1 MATHADKIMLEAAGG
16 GSIAESAGGV
26 GAVVLSILALA
37 GIWPAVLAAIT
48 TIVIGAALMLKGG
61 PIMAEYRRVLAHLDK
76 DNVTR
81 AEVGGGLSAEMLAGG
96 AGVVL
101 GILALLGLVPEV
113 LTASAVL
120 VFGTA
125 LLLSS
130 GSTAKLAAMR
140 VEYSA
145 SEGPGQLLARE
156 AAQTASGAQVL
167 LGIGAGVLGI
177 LSLVGIHPLYLT
189 VVGLLAIGATS
200 VLAGTALG
208 GRLMSLLEH

>member
-1 MATHADKIMLEAAGG
+1 MATHADKLMLEAAGA
-16 GSIAESAGGV
+16 GSVAESAGGV
-26 GAVVLSILALA
+26 GAVVLSILALT

-48 TIVIGAALMLKGG
+48 TIVVGAALMLKGS
-61 PIMAEYRRVLAHLDK
+61 PIMAEYRRVLAHLDN
-76 DNVTR
+76 DDATR
-81 AEVGGGLSAEMLAGG
+81 AEIGGGLSAEMLAGG

-101 GILALLGLVPEV
+101 GILALLGLVPQV

-120 VFGTA
+120 VFGAA

-140 VEYSA
+140 VESSA
-145 SEGPGQLLARE
+145 REGTGQMLARE

-167 LGIGAGVLGI
+167 LGIGASVLGI

-208 GRLMSLLEH
+208 GRMMSLLEH

>member
-1 MATHADKIMLEAAGG
+1 MATHADKLMLEAAGG
-16 GSIAESAGGV
+16 GSIAESAGGI
-26 GAVVLSILALA
+26 GAVVMSILALA

-61 PIMAEYRRVLAHLDK
+61 PIMAEYRRGLAHLDN
-76 DNVTR
+76 DNLTQ
-81 AEVGGGLSAEMLAGG
+81 AEIGGGLSAEMLAGG

-120 VFGTA
+120 VFGAA

-140 VEYSA
+140 VGSSA
-145 SEGPGQLLARE
+145 SEGTGQMLARE

-177 LSLVGIHPLYLT
+177 LSLVGIHPIYLT

-208 GRLMSLLEH
+208 GRLLSLLEH